1 MYDHRSV
8 EKKWQAVWEKTN
20 AFKTEE
26 KSNKKAYIL
35 DMFPYPSGAGLHVG
49 HPEGYIATDIVSRY
63 KRLNGYDVLHPIGW
77 DAFGLPA
84 EQYALKTGN
93 DPAEFT
99 LHNINNFRRQ
109 LKMLG
114 FSYDFSKEVNT
125 SDPKFYIT
133 TQWIFKQLYKHG
145 LASIEMVDVN
155 WCEELG
161 TVLANEEILEQNGQM
176 VSERGNYPVVKKPMR
191 QWVLKITAY
200 AEKLLEGLDELDWN
214 DSIKTLQR
222 NWIGKSVGTEIDF
235 KVDNKD
241 FSLTVFTTR
250 PDTIFGVSYL
260 SIAPEHNLVSKLVTE
275 ENRQAV
281 EQLQQAVI
289 SMNQIKRSNDSRP
302 KKGVFSGSYAIHP
315 ITQELIPIFVSDY
328 VLNSYGTGV
337 VMAVPCHDQRDW
349 EFAKAHNL
357 LFKPV
362 IEGSWSEKAYTEDG
376 VHINSQ
382 FLDGLNNSQA
392 TTKINEYLVNNKIG
406 KIQTKYRLRDWVFSR
421 QRYWGEPF
429 PVLFDENDNILLV
442 DDIVELPKSKNIKP
456 SGTGE
461 SPLANLKDWLYVEID
476 GKKYRH
482 DTNTMPQWAGS
493 SWYFLAYILKNSDGT
508 YEPIDSEEAKRRF
521 KKWLPVDLY
530 VGGQEHAA
538 GHLLYARFW
547 HRFLFDIGI
556 VPTKEPFLK
565 LVNQGMILG
574 TDGQKMSKSLGNVIN
589 PDDIVEELGA
599 DTLRVYEMFMGP
611 LTDTK
616 PWSVDPI
623 NGIRKWLDRI
633 LNQVTRLINQPL
645 SKEVNIE
652 LESEINILIC
662 EVSENIEKVKF
673 NIAIS
678 KMMVFINFLA
688 KCESIH
694 DLKILRD
701 FAILLSP
708 FAPHLAEEILEMLNE
723 KQIKEQTWPL
733 LDEFKI
739 IKPQTVIAVQVN
751 GKVRGEIAIEEDWTE
766 EKVVQE
772 AQKVESVKRHL
783 ENKQIVKVIYRPG
796 VILNIISK

>member
-289 SMNQIKRSNDSRP
+289 SMNQIERSNDSRP

-382 FLDGLNNSQA
+382 FLDGLNNSEA

-645 SKEVNIE
+645 SKEVNVE
-652 LESEINILIC
+652 LESEINILIR

-733 LDEFKI
+733 LDEAKI
-739 IKPQTVIAVQVN
+739 IKPQTIIAVQVN

>member
-289 SMNQIKRSNDSRP
+289 SMNQIERSNDSRP

-645 SKEVNIE
+645 SKEVNVE
-652 LESEINILIC
+652 LESEINILIR

-733 LDEFKI
+733 LDEAKI
-739 IKPQTVIAVQVN
+739 IKPQTIIAVQVN